1 MWLWPNGLRVH
12 FPLSRKHPLSA
23 PQRPHFKHSF
33 LHENMSTNRLLTL
46 ARWTLETSYP
56 GCKFSQFSSVQISH
70 VRLLTWKLWI
80 SSCMWKNP
88 VPHYN
93 VWVITSHYPWNIPKD
108 DQDLK
113 KNIYFTK
120 TCVPTHKFKITSL
133 DNSIQSYPCFNTG
146 LDHSIKFLLQS

>member
-1 MWLWPNGLRVH
+1 MRRRLWPNGSRVH
-12 FPLSRKHPLSA
+12 FPLSRKHPFSA
-23 PQRPHFKHSF
+23 PQRPHFKHSL
-33 LHENMSTNRLLTL
+33 LHENMCTNRLLSL
-46 ARWTLETSYP
+46 AHRTLETSYP
-56 GCKFSQFSSVQISH
+56 GCEFSQFSSVQISH

-113 KNIYFTK
+113 KIFILSKHVYL
-120 TCVPTHKFKITSL
+120 PTSL
-133 DNSIQSYPCFNTG
+133 KLLLLTIQYKATHA
-146 LDHSIKFLLQS
+146 LIQV